1 MPEWWFE
8 AALPAGV
15 FGALFVLWVI
25 LPPSRGETDV
35 GSRVRDLIRRRRG
48 GS

>member
-8 AALPAGV
+8 AALPTVV

-25 LPPSRGETDV
+25 LPPLPGEVDV

-48 GS
+48 ES